1 MQEILVNI
9 FRKFDFERQKM
20 AEEKQGGK
28 IITPLGWDIKRNSK
42 GQFVPNNEQLR
53 KLVYDKNVKL
63 SEIDTSEITDM
74 SYLFAFI
81 AEDEE
86 DDELFCKAVGFIAEF
101 YFKREDFSGIGS
113 WDTSKVT
120 TFERMFYMADN
131 FNEDISKWDT
141 SSATSMY
148 GMFAGAK
155 SFNQN
160 LSAWDIS
167 NVTDMEYV
175 YWVIKRNAK
184 GQFVPNNEQLRKLVY
199 DENVKL
205 SDIDTSEITDMKG
218 LFAYIEHDDAKNF
231 WEGVVDWAKDNNVK
245 LDFKRED
252 FSGIGSWDTSKVTT
266 FERMFYMA
274 DNFNEDIS
282 KWDTSKA
289 ISFKEMFYE
298 TSNFNQPLNS
308 WNTSKVTD
316 MSGMFWGATNFNQPL
331 DKWNTSSV
339 TDMSNLFCNAF
350 EFNCFL
356 NDWDT
361 SKVADMN
368 SMFAATS
375 FNQLL
380 DKWDTSSVKDMS
392 WMFYGTN
399 FNQPL
404 NKWNTSKVTN
414 MSRMFHQAINFN
426 QPLNQWNTSSV
437 TNIEAMF
444 WGAESFNQNLSAWGD
459 KLGKVQNMKKMFK
472 STALNIDFISS
483 WKIPEDCDIS
493 EMTEAGGLENKGAEK
508 VEFLNFV
515 IHKINIDES
524 MLQGFSKNDSFIKS
538 WLPESLLGIYEVF
551 LVRYDNKSDEWSKGD
566 EKAWDFA
573 FCKVLGSWFA
583 ISKVINSNND
593 KVDKALPPYI
603 SKTLPFRIYQ
613 GQSVEML
620 KKSGEFDETN
630 MYDTKQGLAFNF
642 EQSKMRILNTAFY
655 DMSDRVRDIVFAV
668 VLAKAYNIKM
678 ENLSEKAKSG
688 STKEIQQCH
697 TEVCEFDLKEY
708 RSIPITQSGESGNGV
723 LTEVWLQIFNV
734 CLVGHKHDELKEA
747 ITQMARILTD
757 NKRDSQSWWFSVAA
771 VAIAFVSF
779 VVAAISAVP
788 VIEKWLG

>member
-1 MQEILVNI
+1 MQEIFVNI
-9 FRKFDFERQKM
+9 FYKFDFERQKM

-28 IITPLGWDIKRNSK
+28 IITPLGWD
-42 GQFVPNNEQLR
+42 
-53 KLVYDKNVKL
+53 
-63 SEIDTSEITDM
+63 
-74 SYLFAFI
+74 
-81 AEDEE
+81 
-86 DDELFCKAVGFIAEF
+86 
-101 YFKREDFSGIGS
+101 
-113 WDTSKVT
+113 
-120 TFERMFYMADN
+120 
-131 FNEDISKWDT
+131 
-141 SSATSMY
+141 
-148 GMFAGAK
+148 
-155 SFNQN
+155 
-160 LSAWDIS
+160 
-167 NVTDMEYV
+167 
-175 YWVIKRNAK
+175 IKRNAK

-205 SDIDTSEITDMKG
+205 SDIDTSEVTDMKG

-350 EFNCFL
+350 EFNCSL

-375 FNQLL
+375 FNQPL

-426 QPLNQWNTSSV
+426 QPLNSWNTSSV
-437 TNIEAMF
+437 TNMEAMF

-493 EMTEAGGLENKGAEK
+493 EMTEASGLENKGAEK
-508 VEFLNFV
+508 AEFLNFV

-551 LVRYDNKSDEWSKGD
+551 LVCYNDKSDEWSKGD

-668 VLAKAYNIKM
+668 MLAKAYNIKM

>member
-1 MQEILVNI
+1 
-9 FRKFDFERQKM
+9 M

-28 IITPLGWDIKRNSK
+28 IITPLGWD
-42 GQFVPNNEQLR
+42 
-53 KLVYDKNVKL
+53 
-63 SEIDTSEITDM
+63 
-74 SYLFAFI
+74 
-81 AEDEE
+81 
-86 DDELFCKAVGFIAEF
+86 
-101 YFKREDFSGIGS
+101 
-113 WDTSKVT
+113 
-120 TFERMFYMADN
+120 
-131 FNEDISKWDT
+131 
-141 SSATSMY
+141 
-148 GMFAGAK
+148 
-155 SFNQN
+155 
-160 LSAWDIS
+160 
-167 NVTDMEYV
+167 
-175 YWVIKRNAK
+175 IKRNAK

-199 DENVKL
+199 DKNIKL
-205 SDIDTSEITDMKG
+205 SEIDTSEIMDMSY
-218 LFAYIEHDDAKNF
+218 LFAFVAEDEEDDELF
-231 WEGVVDWAKDNNVK
+231 WKAIHFIAE
-245 LDFKRED
+245 LYFKRED
-252 FSGIGSWDTSKVTT
+252 FSGIAGWDTSKATT
-266 FERMFYMA
+266 FECMFFRA

-282 KWDTSKA
+282 KWDTSSA
-289 ISFKEMFYE
+289 TNM
-298 TSNFNQPLNS
+298 
-308 WNTSKVTD
+308 V
-316 MSGMFWGATNFNQPL
+316 GMFA
-331 DKWNTSSV
+331 
-339 TDMSNLFCNAF
+339 
-350 EFNCFL
+350 
-356 NDWDT
+356 
-361 SKVADMN
+361 
-368 SMFAATS
+368 
-375 FNQLL
+375 
-380 DKWDTSSVKDMS
+380 
-392 WMFYGTN
+392 
-399 FNQPL
+399 
-404 NKWNTSKVTN
+404 
-414 MSRMFHQAINFN
+414 
-426 QPLNQWNTSSV
+426 
-437 TNIEAMF
+437 
-444 WGAESFNQNLSAWGD
+444 GAESFNQNLSAWGD
-459 KLGKVQNMKKMFK
+459 KLGKVQNMKKMFQ

-493 EMTEAGGLENKGAEK
+493 EMTEASGLENKGTEK
-508 VEFLNFV
+508 AEFLNFV

-551 LVRYDNKSDEWSKGD
+551 LVRYDDKSGEWSKGD

-613 GQSVEML
+613 GQSVETL

>member
-1 MQEILVNI
+1 
-9 FRKFDFERQKM
+9 M

-28 IITPLGWDIKRNSK
+28 IITPLGWDIKRN
-42 GQFVPNNEQLR
+42 
-53 KLVYDKNVKL
+53 
-63 SEIDTSEITDM
+63 
-74 SYLFAFI
+74 
-81 AEDEE
+81 
-86 DDELFCKAVGFIAEF
+86 
-101 YFKREDFSGIGS
+101 
-113 WDTSKVT
+113 
-120 TFERMFYMADN
+120 
-131 FNEDISKWDT
+131 
-141 SSATSMY
+141 
-148 GMFAGAK
+148 
-155 SFNQN
+155 
-160 LSAWDIS
+160 
-167 NVTDMEYV
+167 
-175 YWVIKRNAK
+175 AK
-184 GQFVPNNEQLRKLVY
+184 GQFVPNNEQLRELVCC
-199 DENVKL
+199 EEISL
-205 SDIDTSEITDMKG
+205 GEIDTSEITDMKG

-266 FERMFYMA
+266 FEWCFFKA
-274 DNFNEDIS
+274 VNFNEDIS
-282 KWDTSKA
+282 KWDTSSA
-289 ISFKEMFYE
+289 TNMSGMFSFAV
-298 TSNFNQPLNS
+298 NFNQPLNS
-308 WNTSKVTD
+308 WNTSSVMD
-316 MSGMFWGATNFNQPL
+316 MNRMFAGALHFNQPL
-331 DKWNTSSV
+331 NSWNTSSV
-339 TDMSNLFCNAF
+339 TNMGAMFVAADN
-350 EFNCFL
+350 FNRPL

-361 SKVADMN
+361 SSVTDMKF
-368 SMFAATS
+368 MFVGI
-375 FNQLL
+375 
-380 DKWDTSSVKDMS
+380 K
-392 WMFYGTN
+392 
-399 FNQPL
+399 
-404 NKWNTSKVTN
+404 
-414 MSRMFHQAINFN
+414 NFN

-437 TNIEAMF
+437 TNMEAMF

-493 EMTEAGGLENKGAEK
+493 EMTEASGLENKGVEK
-508 VEFLNFV
+508 AEFLNFV

-551 LVRYDNKSDEWSKGD
+551 LVCYNDKSDEWSKGN

-613 GQSVEML
+613 GQSVEVL

>member
-1 MQEILVNI
+1 
-9 FRKFDFERQKM
+9 
-20 AEEKQGGK
+20 
-28 IITPLGWDIKRNSK
+28 
-42 GQFVPNNEQLR
+42 
-53 KLVYDKNVKL
+53 
-63 SEIDTSEITDM
+63 
-74 SYLFAFI
+74 
-81 AEDEE
+81 
-86 DDELFCKAVGFIAEF
+86 
-101 YFKREDFSGIGS
+101 
-113 WDTSKVT
+113 
-120 TFERMFYMADN
+120 MF
-131 FNEDISKWDT
+131 
-141 SSATSMY
+141 
-148 GMFAGAK
+148 
-155 SFNQN
+155 Q
-160 LSAWDIS
+160 
-167 NVTDMEYV
+167 
-175 YWVIKRNAK
+175 
-184 GQFVPNNEQLRKLVY
+184 
-199 DENVKL
+199 
-205 SDIDTSEITDMKG
+205 
-218 LFAYIEHDDAKNF
+218 
-231 WEGVVDWAKDNNVK
+231 
-245 LDFKRED
+245 
-252 FSGIGSWDTSKVTT
+252 
-266 FERMFYMA
+266 
-274 DNFNEDIS
+274 
-282 KWDTSKA
+282 
-289 ISFKEMFYE
+289 
-298 TSNFNQPLNS
+298 
-308 WNTSKVTD
+308 
-316 MSGMFWGATNFNQPL
+316 
-331 DKWNTSSV
+331 
-339 TDMSNLFCNAF
+339 
-350 EFNCFL
+350 
-356 NDWDT
+356 
-361 SKVADMN
+361 
-368 SMFAATS
+368 
-375 FNQLL
+375 
-380 DKWDTSSVKDMS
+380 
-392 WMFYGTN
+392 
-399 FNQPL
+399 
-404 NKWNTSKVTN
+404 
-414 MSRMFHQAINFN
+414 
-426 QPLNQWNTSSV
+426 
-437 TNIEAMF
+437 
-444 WGAESFNQNLSAWGD
+444 
-459 KLGKVQNMKKMFK
+459 

-493 EMTEAGGLENKGAEK
+493 EMTEASGLENKGAEK
-508 VEFLNFV
+508 AEFLNFV

-551 LVRYDNKSDEWSKGD
+551 LVCYNDKSDEWSKGD

-613 GQSVEML
+613 GQSVETL

-708 RSIPITQSGESGNGV
+708 RSIPITQSCESGNGV

>member
-1 MQEILVNI
+1 MQEIFVNI

-437 TNIEAMF
+437 TNMEAMF